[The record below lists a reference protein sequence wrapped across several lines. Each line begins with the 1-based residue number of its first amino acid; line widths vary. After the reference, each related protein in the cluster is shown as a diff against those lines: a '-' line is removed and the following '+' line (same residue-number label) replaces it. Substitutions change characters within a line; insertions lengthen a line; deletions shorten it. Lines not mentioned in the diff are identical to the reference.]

1 MKKIIALS
9 IIVLAAF
16 FTVTL
21 ITSCSTPPPPSPEAT
36 APPPPSG
43 TTAPPPQPD
52 PAAAQSDPAATP
64 PDPAPP
70 PPPPPSDP
78 AAPPPD
84 TSPPEVSVELIPQP
98 YSPVNPDGEEQLL
111 TVKVHVKSASPIYA
125 WHVELR
131 EPESNALFFSF
142 DQKGEVPEILTWDG
156 RNLYGEMAESAT
168 VYNYSLTVTNIYH
181 NSMTDADGYIIPED
195 KKDEIAGQKVNGSTT
210 CQGALAIDVLVQR
223 EGNGILRI
231 IVPSIIFAP
240 NTGELA
246 KGLDPTIAASNNRI
260 LKRIADVLNYFGTY
274 KVIVEG
280 HANPTTPPNTRQRA
294 TEEKGTRRI
303 LGLQPLS
310 ERRAK
315 AVVEYLVNLGVDRSR
330 LSSIGLGGT
339 MIRVGFADRANWWKN
354 RRVEFLLEKPESNQ
368 Q

>member
-1 MKKIIALS
+1 MKKIIAPF
-9 IIVLAAF
+9 IIILAAF
-16 FTVTL
+16 YTATL
-21 ITSCSTPPPPSPEAT
+21 ITACTTPPPPPPSETT
-36 APPPPSG
+36 APPPPSE
-43 TTAPPPQPD
+43 
-52 PAAAQSDPAATP
+52 PAAALPVPT
-64 PDPAPP
+64 

-78 AAPPPD
+78 TAPPPD

-98 YSPVNPDGEEQLL
+98 YSPINPDGEEELI
-111 TVKVHVKSASPIYA
+111 TVKIHVKSASPIYA

-131 EPESNALFFSF
+131 EPESNTLFFSF
-142 DQKGEVPEILTWDG
+142 DQEGEVPETLTWNG

-181 NSMTDADGYIIPED
+181 NSMIDEKGYIIPED

-240 NTGELA
+240 NTGELT
-246 KGLDPTIAASNNRI
+246 KGLDPVIAANNKKI
-260 LKRIADVLNYFGTY
+260 LKRIAEVLNYFGTY

-280 HANPTTPPNTRQRA
+280 HANPTTPPNTRQRT
-294 TEEKGTRRI
+294 TEEKGTRKI

-310 ERRAK
+310 NTRAK
-315 AVVEYLVNLGVDRSR
+315 AVVEYLVSLGVDRSR
-330 LSSIGLGGT
+330 LRSIGLGGT
-339 MIRVGFADRANWWKN
+339 RVRVRFADRANWWKN
-354 RRVEFLLEKPESNQ
+354 RRVEFLLEKPESN
-368 Q
+368 